1 MVYAVIQIGGKQLWV
16 QEGRFYDV
24 NQLRADPGQTILLNR
39 VLLLNK
45 NSEVKV
51 GSPCLTNINIKAK
64 VLKHF
69 KSRKVTVFKMKSKK
83 NMRSKQGYRQNLTRL
98 LIQEI

>member
-1 MVYAVIQIGGKQLWV
+1 MVYAIIQIGGKQLWV
-16 QEGRFYDV
+16 QAGRFYDV
-24 NQLRADPGQTILLNR
+24 NQLKVNPGETILLNR
-39 VLLLNK
+39 ILLLNR
-45 NSEVKV
+45 NGHIKV
-51 GSPCLTNINIKAK
+51 GSPCLANINIRAK

-83 NMRSKQGYRQNLTRL
+83 NMQSKQGYRQNCTRL